1 MCTASRMAS
10 TAAALTGLP
19 AKAPLRSTMCRYS
32 KPCSSKLRACAA
44 ESVLNT
50 VTSAISPWRS
60 RTHCPSLRS
69 MAGNRIMSAYRL
81 ISTSSTRI
89 YYRLD
94 EGDYDAGGNSVEAA
108 FNAEEQENAAE
119 DKGENADLEQDQ
131 IADEWSP
138 VLEIDLAQGIDFH
151 A

>member
-1 MCTASRMAS
+1 MLFE
-10 TAAALTGLP
+10 AARLRRGIGVEHRDVGYLALAEPHALP
-19 AKAPLRSTMCRYS
+19 
-32 KPCSSKLRACAA
+32 
-44 ESVLNT
+44 VLEVDGGEQN
-50 VTSAISPWRS
+50 
-60 RTHCPSLRS
+60 HE
-69 MAGNRIMSAYRL
+69 RL
-81 ISTSSTRI
+81 PVDLDEQHPGI